1 VPSVAPRDLVQSLL
15 YQSQLNC
22 SSSATGV
29 NTRVG
34 AVSVP
39 LIEVPLIEVPVLLSL
54 VYGALWLRRRLT
66 WPDTE
71 NRTGVDR
78 QQGLAGSQT

>member
-1 VPSVAPRDLVQSLL
+1 
-15 YQSQLNC
+15 
-22 SSSATGV
+22 
-29 NTRVG
+29 
-34 AVSVP
+34 VP

>member
-1 VPSVAPRDLVQSLL
+1 
-15 YQSQLNC
+15 LNY

-34 AVSVP
+34 AVS
-39 LIEVPLIEVPVLLSL
+39 VPLIEVPVLLSL

-66 WPDTE
+66 WPDAE

>member
-1 VPSVAPRDLVQSLL
+1 L
-15 YQSQLNC
+15 YQPQLNC

-34 AVSVP
+34 AVS
-39 LIEVPLIEVPVLLSL
+39 VPLIEVPVLLSL